1 MFSRKPTTYARR
13 AEPHKVTLVNGQTWG
28 QRMSNKQKFKKS
40 VMPNPIE
47 YFNQQT
53 MEHAKTTEEMQKVR
67 EGMEEH
73 AQGKTYYMNT
83 PADSR
88 FKMQLHE
95 LGKYQRPM
103 IDGMYNQHEN
113 LQEGAAQLM
122 EKRLRYGM
130 V

>member
-1 MFSRKPTTYARR
+1 MFTRKPMTQARH
-13 AEPHKVTLVNGQTWG
+13 AEPYKVSYVNGQTWG
-28 QRMSNKQKFKKS
+28 ERMSNKQKFKKS

-47 YFNQQT
+47 YFHQQH
-53 MEHAKTTEEMQKVR
+53 MEHAKTTEEMQKLH
-67 EGMEEH
+67 EGMEH

-83 PADSR
+83 PSDSR
-88 FKMQLHE
+88 FKSQLHE

-122 EKRLRYGM
+122 EKRLRYGI